1 MKAMSNRSFFT
12 LLLPVLAAG
21 FLFSFRSAGK
31 SSRIPAPVLT
41 ENRLDSGGRPVSLDS
56 AQRCIDRF
64 EALMKDHGFSD
75 KAGEKVNIHIK
86 RTSMITTGEA
96 FQGKG
101 LLDWLTNTQ
110 AQYTAAG
117 KTLMVRIQL
126 GVYDSAYLNTYQ
138 TNAKLKKASQD
149 RIAIFL
155 IPYDSAQGPVPVMH
169 AMIAIPGAPPPNGGT
184 GYDLGGIQP

>member
-1 MKAMSNRSFFT
+1 MKAMSNRSFFI
-12 LLLPVLAAG
+12 LLLLLATG
-21 FLFSFRSAGK
+21 FLFSFRDAGK
-31 SSRIPAPVLT
+31 PGRMPVTTLT

-56 AQRCIDRF
+56 AQRCISRF

-110 AQYTAAG
+110 AQYAAGG
-117 KTLMVRIQL
+117 KTLMISIQL

-138 TNAKLKKASQD
+138 TNAKLKKANQD

-155 IPYDSAQGPVPVMH
+155 IPYDSAQGTGPVMH
-169 AMIAIPGAPPPNGGT
+169 PMIAIPGAPPPNGGT